1 MPDIAYAAL
10 LPEICLSVLALALLL
25 LNFSVPEGNKGSIA
39 GVAVAALVVAGV
51 CMVPLWNH
59 PVTTFAGS
67 YAVDNFALFFK
78 TVFLLAAGLAIL
90 HSGAYLRQEGSEH
103 GEYYALLLFAVVGMM
118 VMASGR
124 DLMVIYVGLEL
135 MSITFYALVGLIR
148 ARLSSNEASLK
159 YFLLG
164 AFSSGFLLYGFSLLY
179 GLTGTTSIPGI
190 HTFLAANPAAVGA
203 PLVLAMVM
211 VVIGLG
217 FKLAL
222 APLHFWAPDV
232 YQGAPTPVTGFLSVG
247 SKAAAFAAVLRI
259 FGSGLAGQGAL
270 WSELFTGLAV
280 LTMIVGNLLAIQQ
293 SDIKRMLAY
302 SSIAHAGYAMVG
314 VVVGGV
320 IGTSAVLFYM
330 LGYAFMNLGVFGV
343 ITALNRTEG
352 EASSLDN
359 FRGLAKVHPGLAFIM
374 FVLLFS
380 LAGIPPTAGFFGKFY
395 IFMGAVRAGL
405 VWLAVIGM
413 LNSAVSAYYYLRVIM
428 IMYMSEP
435 EGEAQILLSR
445 PMTWGLAVSVLG
457 VFALGLMPDTFLALA
472 RSSAVSF

>member
-25 LNFSVPEGNKGSIA
+25 LNFAVPEGNKGSIA

-59 PVTTFAGS
+59 PVITFAGT

-203 PLVLAMVM
+203 PLVLAMVL

>member
-25 LNFSVPEGNKGSIA
+25 LNFSVPEGGKGSIA
-39 GVAVAALVVAGV
+39 GVAVAALVVAGI

-59 PVTTFAGS
+59 PVVTFAGS
-67 YAVDNFALFFK
+67 YAVDNFSLFFK
-78 TVFLLAAGLAIL
+78 TVFLVAAGLAIL

-103 GEYYALLLFAVVGMM
+103 GEYYALLLFATVGMM

-148 ARLSSNEASLK
+148 SRLTSNEAALK

-203 PLVLAMVM
+203 PLVLAMVL
-211 VVIGLG
+211 VLIGLG

-222 APLHFWAPDV
+222 VPLHFWAPDV

-270 WSELFTGLAV
+270 WSELLTGLAV

-359 FRGLAKVHPGLAFIM
+359 FRGLAKLHPGLALIM

-395 IFMGAVRAGL
+395 IFMGAVRAGF

-435 EGEAQILLSR
+435 AGEAQILLSR
-445 PMTWGLAVSVLG
+445 PMTWSLAASVLG
-457 VFALGLMPDTFLALA
+457 VFALGLMPDAFLALA
-472 RSSAVSF
+472 RSSAIGF

>member
-164 AFSSGFLLYGFSLLY
+164 AFSSDFRLD
-179 GLTGTTSIPGI
+179 
-190 HTFLAANPAAVGA
+190 
-203 PLVLAMVM
+203 
-211 VVIGLG
+211 VIGSRE
-217 FKLAL
+217 
-222 APLHFWAPDV
+222 
-232 YQGAPTPVTGFLSVG
+232 QGL
-247 SKAAAFAAVLRI
+247 KQI
-259 FGSGLAGQGAL
+259 FSSA
-270 WSELFTGLAV
+270 SE
-280 LTMIVGNLLAIQQ
+280 
-293 SDIKRMLAY
+293 
-302 SSIAHAGYAMVG
+302 H
-314 VVVGGV
+314 
-320 IGTSAVLFYM
+320 
-330 LGYAFMNLGVFGV
+330 
-343 ITALNRTEG
+343 
-352 EASSLDN
+352 SSLIIEYVQRFGD
-359 FRGLAKVHPGLAFIM
+359 FQ
-374 FVLLFS
+374 
-380 LAGIPPTAGFFGKFY
+380 GFFTRENVAELTHAAGVEEELLELQA
-395 IFMGAVRAGL
+395 GSHVRRDRA
-405 VWLAVIGM
+405 
-413 LNSAVSAYYYLRVIM
+413 S
-428 IMYMSEP
+428 
-435 EGEAQILLSR
+435 
-445 PMTWGLAVSVLG
+445 
-457 VFALGLMPDTFLALA
+457 
-472 RSSAVSF
+472 

>member
-39 GVAVAALVVAGV
+39 GVAVAALVVAGL

-270 WSELFTGLAV
+270 WTELFTGLAV

>member
-203 PLVLAMVM
+203 PLVLAMVL